1 MHRTYKPIDVA
12 HLANGLELALPL
24 HELVGADGGPTVG
37 ISAAVHGDEGIG
49 VEVIRRLAAD
59 PELEQLRGRLLL
71 LPVANPLAFQ
81 GNTRN
86 TPLDMTNMNRV
97 FPGDADGWLT
107 EQIADVITREFLNA
121 VDVHIDL
128 HAGGLYPI
136 VDYVYQMNAPDLS
149 RAFGR
154 PFLYEPPHPY
164 EGTTT
169 QVSGE
174 HARTVVVELGGG
186 LVAQEPYVE
195 LALRGLKNVLRA
207 AGALSGAPETPP
219 AQTLLHRIETVR
231 PHEGGL
237 LLPVVDQVGGNVRT
251 GELLGRVVSPFTFAV
266 LEELRAPY
274 DGVMI
279 LTHPT
284 LHRIEPGDY
293 GYMVGELATS
303 EALR

>member
-1 MHRTYKPIDVA
+1 MQRKYRSIDIA
-12 HLANGLELALPL
+12 HLASGLMLSLPL
-24 HELVGADGGPTVG
+24 HELRGTADGPTVG
-37 ISAAVHGDEGIG
+37 ISAVVHGDEGVG
-49 VEVIRRLAAD
+49 AEVIRRLAED
-59 PELEQLRGRLLL
+59 PEIEELRGRLVL

-107 EQIADVITREFLNA
+107 EQMADVIAREFLQGL
-121 VDVHIDL
+121 DVHIDL

-136 VDYVYQMNAPDLS
+136 VDYVYRLNAPELS

-169 QVSGE
+169 EVS
-174 HARTVVVELGGG
+174 ARRAKAVVVELGGG
-186 LVAQEPYVE
+186 LTAQEPYAE
-195 LALRGLKNVLRA
+195 LGLRGLKNALRA
-207 AGALSGAPETPP
+207 AGALPGPVETPP

-237 LLPVVDQVGGNVRT
+237 LLPVVDAVGGRVKA
-251 GELLGRVVSPFTFAV
+251 GDVLGRVVSPFSFEV
-266 LEELRAPY
+266 LEEMRSPF

-284 LHRIEPGDY
+284 LHRVEPGDY
-293 GYMVGELATS
+293 GYMVGELATA
-303 EALR
+303 EALK